1 MSYRC
6 AAAWCSIVFAF
17 LTVGISPAAAQY
29 DPFAIDPGPRRVD
42 VSGSGGM
49 LLSSDWSD
57 LVLLGSVSSVSGVL
71 EQVLARD
78 VMVDPGPVFDGVV
91 TYWEGR
97 YGFRVHGGFARSCL
111 ATARSCAE
119 ARFGG
124 SAGTID
130 VDSWIYDVGGAI
142 GLLEYRRGR
151 VVWPYVFF
159 GVGGVTYDLE
169 RGVGPPLTFV
179 ERRPTISNDAIVV
192 ARTEPDPLLI
202 TIDELGIE
210 SRFALNLG
218 VGTDFRVPI
227 GGGSIGVRLELSDH
241 IHRSPVEIQIANL
254 DGFTPAREARV
265 DFGYV
270 HNLRAAAGLV
280 LQFGR

>member
-6 AAAWCSIVFAF
+6 ARICPAVVATVV
-17 LTVGISPAAAQY
+17 LTVTPAAAQY
-29 DPFAIDPGPRRVD
+29 DPFSIDPGPRRVD
-42 VSGSGGM
+42 VSGSGGL

-78 VMVDPGPVFDGVV
+78 LVVDPGPVFDGVV

-111 ATARSCAE
+111 AVARSCTA
-119 ARFGG
+119 ATF
-124 SAGTID
+124 AGTSGTVD
-130 VDSWIYDVGGAI
+130 VDTWIYDVGGAI
-142 GLLEYRRGR
+142 GLIDYRRGAIA
-151 VVWPYVFF
+151 WPYVFV

-169 RGVGPPLTFV
+169 RSVGPPLTFV
-179 ERRPTISNDAIVV
+179 ERRPPGTSGVIV
-192 ARTEPDPLLI
+192 ARSDPDPLLI
-202 TIDELGIE
+202 AVDELGIE

-218 VGTDFRVPI
+218 VGSDFRVPV
-227 GGGSIGVRLELSDH
+227 GGGSVGVRLELSDH
-241 IHRSPVEIQIANL
+241 IHRSPVDIRIENL
-254 DGFTPAREARV
+254 EGFRPAPNSRI

-280 LQFGR
+280 VQFGR